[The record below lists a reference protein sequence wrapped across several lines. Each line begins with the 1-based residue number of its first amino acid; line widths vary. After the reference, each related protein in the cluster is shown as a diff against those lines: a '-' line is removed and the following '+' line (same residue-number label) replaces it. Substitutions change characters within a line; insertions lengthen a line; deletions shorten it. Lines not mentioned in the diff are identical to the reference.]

1 MSELQRG
8 RGILTKKGL
17 DLLAYA
23 QTGSEIHFTR
33 ASIGDGEVK
42 TVAQILEMENLVNE
56 MKDVTVNGVKHEG
69 DGTATIS
76 LSIDNEN
83 VEKGFLMREV
93 GIFAQDPR
101 HGEILYEVVSY
112 LDNPDFISPDSQEL
126 VEILLDIAVV
136 ISNVSN
142 ITLNIDRSN
151 VWATQLELLD
161 LAGISRTTQTVKGNW
176 DLIQDLNLKVLM
188 LIARLA
194 SGGGGGTGGIP
205 GTDDPRLFKISFPLS
220 ESEEWGGIYDEK
232 NGRLVI

>member
-8 RGILTKKGL
+8 RAYLTEKGL

-23 QTGSEIHFTR
+23 QTGGELHFTR

-42 TVAQILEMENLVNE
+42 TVAQILEMEKLVNE
-56 MKDVTVNGVKHEG
+56 TKEVTFNGVKHTG

-76 LSIDNEN
+76 LSIDNEK
-83 VEKGFLMREV
+83 VENGFLMREV
-93 GIFAQDPR
+93 GLFARDPR
-101 HGEILYEVVSY
+101 YGEILYGVISY
-112 LDNPDFISPDSQEL
+112 LDNPDFISPELQEL
-126 VEILLDIAVV
+126 TEILLDIVV
-136 ISNVSN
+136 VVSNVSN

-161 LAGISRTTQTVKGNW
+161 LAGIGRTTQTVKGNW

-194 SGGGGGTGGIP
+194 SGGGGTGGIP
-205 GTDDPRLFKISFPLS
+205 GTDDPSLFKISFPLS
-220 ESEEWGGIYDEK
+220 ESEEWGGIYDAE
-232 NGRLVI
+232 NGRLIA